1 MSYLK
6 MDGPM
11 YETPLAVETT
21 SCRSSRKRHGITMTV
36 GFDVMWGAGYR
47 EFIGGS
53 NARMS

>member
-21 SCRSSRKRHGITMTV
+21 SCRNSRKRHGITMTV

>member
-1 MSYLK
+1 MG
-6 MDGPM
+6 GPP
-11 YETPLAVETT
+11 YETQLAPATAN
-21 SCRSSRKRHGITMTV
+21 CRSSRKRNGVAMTA